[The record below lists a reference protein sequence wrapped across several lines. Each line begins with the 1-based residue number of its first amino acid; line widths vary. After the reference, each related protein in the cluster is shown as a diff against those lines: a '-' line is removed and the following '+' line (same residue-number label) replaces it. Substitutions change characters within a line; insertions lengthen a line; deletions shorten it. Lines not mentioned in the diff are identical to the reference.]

1 MRTKKLGQTDIEA
14 SVVAL
19 GTWAFGGWMWG
30 GTDEKA
36 SINAVHAALDAGIN
50 FIDTAP
56 IYGFGLSEEIV
67 GKALKGRRDGVVLAT
82 KCGMVA
88 NTRAG
93 RFKFNSTA
101 AGYSENGHIGIYV
114 NLSAASIR
122 EEVEGSLRR
131 LKTDYIDLYQTHWQ
145 EDTTPVAETM
155 ATLMDLKKEGKIR
168 AIGASNATAAELKE
182 YLRAGRLD
190 SDQERYSM
198 LRRDIEQDQ
207 LPFCAEN
214 NISVLAYSPLDNGL
228 LTGKIGPEREFG
240 EGDIRKDNPRF
251 SPDNRRKIAAMI
263 AAFGP
268 VLEAHDITP
277 AQLAVAWTLH
287 RPGLTHAL
295 CGARNPAQAIE
306 NAGAGDVLLDDNE
319 LALIDRQRASVNR
332 E

>member
-1 MRTKKLGQTDIEA
+1 MRMRKLGGSDIEA

-30 GTDEKA
+30 GTDKKA
-36 SINAVHAALDAGIN
+36 SINALHAALDAGIN

-56 IYGFGLSEEIV
+56 VYGFGLSEEIV
-67 GKALKGRRDGVVLAT
+67 GAALEGRRDDAVLAT

-88 NTRAG
+88 NTREG

-101 AGYSENGHIGIYV
+101 AGYSENGHIGIYI
-114 NLSAASIR
+114 NLSPGSIR
-122 EEVEGSLRR
+122 TEVEGSLRR
-131 LKTDYIDLYQTHWQ
+131 LNTDYIDLYQTHWQ

-155 ATLMDLKKEGKIR
+155 ATLLDLKKEGKIR
-168 AIGASNATAAELKE
+168 AIGASNATSAQMQD
-182 YLRAGRLD
+182 YLRSGSLD

-198 LRRDIEQDQ
+198 LERGIEEDQ
-207 LPFCAEN
+207 LPFCEKN

-251 SPDNRRKIAAMI
+251 GPDNLRGVAAMI
-263 AAFGP
+263 EAFAP
-268 VLEAHDITP
+268 VIEAHGITP

-306 NAGAGDVLLDDNE
+306 NAGAGDVVLDDNE
-319 LALIDRQRASVNR
+319 LALIDRALNAFDP